1 MSIGIMTDP
10 GRQAA
15 QVRAQTYAVNS
26 EKKAD
31 APAAAQDEVVISRE
45 AREAMAVDEVR
56 ESESGSVT
64 TTFTSFSQ
72 EFSKVTQ
79 RYTDAIREHYAGE
92 YAENLASDDP
102 KAHIWDKY
110 KNPDSPDF
118 RADMP
123 EDERAWAYDQ
133 ELDLL
138 SGGKHLQMGNPYA
151 FPDGAPTLASAAGE
165 ANQAC
170 REQISQSLQDLLAR
184 NGIELPEDASFRLTV
199 DAPDYTIHVSGLEDE
214 ELTASI
220 EQALN
225 AGDNGKNLYEHLKV
239 TSPDGKDLGVNYAGG
254 RLEALD
260 PQQELDDEAIAE
272 IKKQACPD
280 YSRFS
285 GPYDP
290 HHEPLG
296 TMTAPGMDPP
306 SQESLDRAAAIFRMG
321 APEMLARY
329 RAGEFKGPQ
338 LVYNPT
344 AAADPDGS
352 IIAGTYVR
360 AYAQQAAEA
369 KKAIEDY
376 YAAANRENRSYPF
389 SEGVQHIEEKYKL
402 PDSDIFRS
410 DLTVRQR
417 DMYYRQEMALLTG
430 GTLTML
436 DPYALASIGGV
447 QTVQGAHKAAM
458 QAVREKLAELQNL
471 L

>member
-1 MSIGIMTDP
+1 MSISIMTTP
-10 GRQAA
+10 GRRAA
-15 QVRAQTYAVNS
+15 QAGAQPYAVNTV
-26 EKKAD
+26 KKAV
-31 APAAAQDEVVISRE
+31 ASAAGQDEVVISRE
-45 AREAMAVDEVR
+45 AQEAMALDGIQETGT
-56 ESESGSVT
+56 GSVT
-64 TTFTSFSQ
+64 SFTSFAQ

-79 RYTDAIREHYAGE
+79 RYTNIIREHYAGE
-92 YAENLASDDP
+92 HAENLASANP
-102 KAHIWDKY
+102 KVHIWDKY

-118 RADMP
+118 RADML

-138 SGGKHLQMGNPYA
+138 NGGKHLQMGNPYA
-151 FPDGAPTLASAAGE
+151 FPGGAPTLASAAME
-165 ANQAC
+165 ANRAC
-170 REQISQSLQDLLAR
+170 REQISQSVQDLLAQ
-184 NGIELPEDASFRLTV
+184 NGIDLPEDASFRLTV
-199 DAPDYTIHVSGLEDE
+199 DASNYTIHVSGLEDE
-214 ELTASI
+214 ELAASI

-225 AGDNGKNLYEHLKV
+225 TGDNGKNLCEHLKV
-239 TSPDGKDLGVNYAGG
+239 TTPNGEDLGVDYTDG

-260 PQQELDDEAIAE
+260 PRQELDDDAMAE
-272 IKKQACPD
+272 VKKQTCPA

-296 TMTAPGMDPP
+296 TITAPGMDPP

-321 APEMLARY
+321 APEMLARD
-329 RAGEFKGPQ
+329 RAGEFEKPR
-338 LVYNPT
+338 LECNPY

-352 IIAGTYVR
+352 IIARTYIQ
-360 AYAQQAAEA
+360 AYARQAADA

-376 YAAANRENRSYPF
+376 YAAANRENSSYSF
-389 SEGVQHIEEKYKL
+389 AEGVQHIREKYKL
-402 PDSDIFRS
+402 PDSGIFRS

-447 QTVQGAHKAAM
+447 QSVQGAHQAAM
-458 QAVREKLAELQNL
+458 QAVREKIAELQNL